1 MYVVKYSS
9 GSWDDYGVTNVFVT
23 EDLEKAE
30 KWVNKFN
37 ARVEYWKE
45 ILKQYYDED
54 GYLDEKY
61 YRSPVSR
68 WFWNIKDINNAFF
81 DEIELR

>member
-1 MYVVKYSS
+1 MEDIEEKEKE
-9 GSWDDYGVTNVFVT
+9 GMPTTRINT
-23 EDLEKAE
+23 EDIEKAE

-45 ILKQYYDED
+45 ILKQYSDED
-54 GYLDEKY
+54 GFLDEKY

-68 WFWNIKDINNAFF
+68 WFWKIKDINNGFF

>member
-1 MYVVKYSS
+1 MYIVKYSS

-61 YRSPVSR
+61 WSTPFAKRYWKIRDT
-68 WFWNIKDINNAFF
+68 NEAFIE
-81 DEIELR
+81 EIELR

>member
-1 MYVVKYSS
+1 MYIVKYSS

-23 EDLEKAE
+23 DNLEIAE

-37 ARVEYWKE
+37 AKVEYWKE

-54 GYLDEKY
+54 GFLDEKY
-61 YRSPVSR
+61 YHSPVSR